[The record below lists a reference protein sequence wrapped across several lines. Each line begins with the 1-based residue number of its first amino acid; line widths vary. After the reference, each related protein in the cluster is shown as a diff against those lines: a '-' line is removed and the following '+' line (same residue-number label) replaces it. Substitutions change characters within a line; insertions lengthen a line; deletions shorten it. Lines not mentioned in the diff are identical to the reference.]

1 MSETCPRCLSVRVYR
16 ETQRVPRCAYR
27 DLTDPGMTQA
37 GWYVCRGC
45 WHKWD
50 GITDTGDGV
59 LPAGVVAR
67 GNELEVFP
75 RPSLATME
83 VKNE

>member
-1 MSETCPRCLSVRVYR
+1 MSDNGCPNCGNTS
-16 ETQRVPRCAYR
+16 AYR
-27 DLTDPGMTQA
+27 DFMRVQGVWA
-37 GWYVCRGC
+37 CWYICRGC
-45 WHKWD
+45 GHRFD
-50 GITDTGDGV
+50 GITASDDGV